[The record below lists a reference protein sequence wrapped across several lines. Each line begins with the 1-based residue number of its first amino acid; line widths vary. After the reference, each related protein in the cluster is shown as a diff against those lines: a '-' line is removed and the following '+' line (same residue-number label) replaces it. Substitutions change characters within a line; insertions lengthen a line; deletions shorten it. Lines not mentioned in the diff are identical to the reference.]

1 MFSLLIVIVI
11 VSAQLLYWNRA
22 KRAHQRR
29 IDQLSIRVHVNGI
42 RGKSTVTR
50 LIAGVLRAGGYN
62 TFAKT
67 TGSAARIIHPDG
79 SEDPIHRYGAA
90 TILEQI
96 NIVKAHV
103 TPNTEAMVMECMAVN
118 PAYQHVAQHEIV
130 QGNITV
136 ITNVREDHQAQM
148 GETLPEIAHALAT
161 TIPRN
166 GLL

>member
-29 IDQLSIRVHVNGI
+29 IDQLGIRVHVNGI

-79 SEDPIHRYGAA
+79 SEDPIPRYGAA

-96 NIVKAHV
+96 NIIKAHV